1 MKTLKRAVSLR
12 LCLAATVA
20 AAAIALPTAA
30 AAAPTADFSDLWFNP
45 SESGWG
51 ANVMQQDDTLFV
63 TLFVYA
69 PNGTPTWYV
78 ASAVTRNGTGTSFTG
93 ALYRTTGPYFGAGS
107 FPPGSVSVTPVGT
120 LTFAASQT
128 SAATLTYTVDGVA
141 VTKSIQR
148 QTWDRE
154 NVGGTYLG
162 ATAGTWSGCGAGRD
176 GYQESMSTFLV
187 SQDGSAIQIREDSG
201 GVTCNYSGAYSQSGR
216 MGAIQGGGLC
226 GDGVNQ
232 TFAASEVQM
241 TPISLAMRLNVA
253 QANGCRFTG
262 RLSAV
267 RRGPP

>member
-1 MKTLKRAVSLR
+1 MDIRR
-12 LCLAATVA
+12 FLAAALA
-20 AAAIALPTAA
+20 ASAMLLPVTASS
-30 AAAPTADFSDLWFNP
+30 APTVDFSDLWFNP

-69 PNGTPTWYV
+69 ANGTPTWYV
-78 ASAVTRNGTGTSFTG
+78 ASDVRRNGTGTTFSG

-107 FPPGSVSVTPVGT
+107 FPAGSVTVTQVGT
-120 LTFAASQT
+120 LTFSGTAT
-128 SAATLTYTVDGVA
+128 NAATLTYSVDGTSVS
-141 VTKSIQR
+141 KSIQR
-148 QTWDRE
+148 QTWDTE
-154 NVGGTYLG
+154 NIAGAYLG

-241 TPISLAMRLNVA
+241 TQVSLAMRLNVA